1 MFAPRRASAFV
12 AVLGLTT
19 LAACG
24 GGDSASSN
32 PPATADAPAATV
44 AAGPDGAQLY
54 GRCATCHQ
62 PNGAGLPGAFPPL
75 AGSEWVTGDPATP
88 IRIVLHGMQ
97 GEVSVAGQ
105 SYNGIM
111 LPYGGTGDLN
121 DAEVAAVLTYVR
133 SSFGNSASAIT
144 AEQVAEV
151 RAATSARTTPWTAAE
166 LRAM

>member
-1 MFAPRRASAFV
+1 MLAPRRYPALLASLVFA
-12 AVLGLTT
+12 

-24 GGDSASSN
+24 GGDSAPADSS
-32 PPATADAPAATV
+32 AAPGAPSATV
-44 AAGPDGAQLY
+44 AAGADGALLY

-62 PNGAGLPGAFPPL
+62 QNGAGLPGAFPPL
-75 AGSEWVTGDPATP
+75 SGSEWVTDDPGIP

-97 GEVSVAGQ
+97 GEVTVAGQ
-105 SYNGIM
+105 RYNGIM

-121 DAEVAAVLTYVR
+121 DDEVAAVLTYVR
-133 SSFGNSASAIT
+133 SSFGNSASAVT

-151 RAATSARTTPWTAAE
+151 RATTSDRTTPWTAAE

>member
-12 AVLGLTT
+12 AVIGLVS

-24 GGDSASSN
+24 GGDSASSGT
-32 PPATADAPAATV
+32 PATTDAPAATV
-44 AAGPDGAQLY
+44 ASGPDGALIY

-62 PNGAGLPGAFPPL
+62 QNGAGLAGAFPPL
-75 AGSEWVTGDPATP
+75 ANSEWVTGDPGVP

-105 SYNGIM
+105 TYNGVM

-144 AEQVAEV
+144 ADQVAEV
-151 RAATSARTTPWTAAE
+151 RAATSDRSTPWTAAE